1 MALPGTQKHLDR
13 LRRMQRGSRQIAAAL
28 YRAGQEI
35 ELDAEQSITSG
46 SVSGKGHVVSAPG
59 QPPNADTRDLDSKID
74 TVLVSQ
80 NPPTVRISA
89 YSGHAVPLEFG
100 TSKMEAR
107 PYLRPAVA
115 RNKDEVTRLVG
126 QAVSTVIRRG

>member
-1 MALPGTQKHLDR
+1 MVLPGTQKHLDR
-13 LRRMQRGSRQIAAAL
+13 LKRMQRGSRQIASAL

-35 ELDAEQSITSG
+35 ELDAENSITSG
-46 SVSGKGHVVSAPG
+46 SISGKGHVVSAPG

-80 NPPTVRISA
+80 NPPTVKVSA
-89 YSGHAVPLEFG
+89 YSGHAVPLEYG

-107 PYLRPAVA
+107 PFMRPAVA
-115 RNKDEVTRLVG
+115 RNRAEVTRRVAT
-126 QAVSTVIRRG
+126 AVQITIK